1 MARCPHCSGTISLE
15 IEQYG
20 GECPNCYSFLEGNV
34 GEDAEFE
41 PTGMFTKEQLAAFTD
56 VANEEGSEEDTG
68 KIITDELDLEDV
80 LAFADEITDVIE
92 PTEPLGIN
100 DVTAEER
107 LLALDADEDVFDFDD
122 EPTMALVHDV
132 KDVVATLNEAPSVHQ
147 SVNEERAGNLLED
160 DDGER
165 TPVVPAAFSA
175 SVSMEESSL
184 EEPSIVVAPV
194 AGVTG
199 SEREKLDSDVATS
212 TQPVV
217 DAGHIFEDD
226 SEEESFDGLED
237 LEEDVEDFINPLS
250 VSPVSENYSGSS
262 VSKTKLPQKKSS
274 FDWKPIVGTIAVV
287 CIAVVML
294 IPKPNEIVED
304 TPLQDEHEFAVP
316 EVQRGALAEISKPEE
331 TKVVRKTKK
340 QKTTKPQAV
349 DKGGVRTFQTAQ
361 PVAMGRSMAP
371 TDSASGQSDKLER
384 DVAKLK
390 KSMKYCHTKALK
402 TDPNVSGKW
411 EVRFKVSSGSASNI
425 KIKAMRSANSDIE
438 TCMQTKIK
446 RFNFSDSSTVQN
458 FKFRMLFE
466 R

>member
-1 MARCPHCSGTISLE
+1 MARCPHCFGTISLE

-20 GECPNCYSFLEGNV
+20 GECPNCYSFLEGNI
-34 GEDAEFE
+34 GENTEFE
-41 PTGMFTKEQLAAFTD
+41 PTGMFTKEQMAAFTD
-56 VANEEGSEEDTG
+56 VPNDAGLEEDTG
-68 KIITDELDLEDV
+68 EIITDEIDLEDV

-92 PTEPLGIN
+92 PTEPLGIGT
-100 DVTAEER
+100 VTAEASVSESV
-107 LLALDADEDVFDFDD
+107 ADDDNFDFDD
-122 EPTMALVHDV
+122 EPTIALVHDV
-132 KDVVATLNEAPSVHQ
+132 EAVAATSNDLSSIHHSV
-147 SVNEERAGNLLED
+147 SEERVED
-160 DDGER
+160 SLGGDDEEG
-165 TPVVPAAFSA
+165 TPIVPLSS
-175 SVSMEESSL
+175 SVSHEESSI

-194 AGVTG
+194 AEIDA
-199 SEREKLDSDVATS
+199 SEFEHVDSDVATS

-217 DAGHIFEDD
+217 DTGLTFEED

-237 LEEDVEDFINPLS
+237 LEEEDFINPMS
-250 VSPVSENYSGSS
+250 VSPVSENYGGGSA
-262 VSKTKLPQKKSS
+262 SKTKLPSKKSS
-274 FDWKPIVGTIAVV
+274 FDWKPIVGTIVVV

-294 IPKPNEIVED
+294 IPKPKESGEEEPSQRVYEI
-304 TPLQDEHEFAVP
+304 
-316 EVQRGALAEISKPEE
+316 EVLESQKGALAEAPQPKE
-331 TKVVRKTKK
+331 TKVVRKPKK

-371 TDSASGQSDKLER
+371 TDSASGKSDKLER

-402 TDPNVSGKW
+402 TDPTVSGKW